1 MHKKFR
7 TSRLTRISLAS
18 IVANLF
24 ILSMYVP
31 KQIKA
36 TPRSDSED
44 SRVAPVNPMDP
55 RKNAE
60 PVSPKVSAPKK
71 QKPRKVKKKVTD
83 KSPIAFVSTQH
94 SVTPIK
100 PPVALSVSYSGYLV
114 RHLSGNLLYG
124 SKTRSSDA
132 IILKETKE

>member
-1 MHKKFR
+1 MHKKYKS
-7 TSRLTRISLAS
+7 SRLTRISLAS

-24 ILSMYVP
+24 FLSMYVP

-36 TPRSDSED
+36 TPRSDSAD

-55 RKNAE
+55 RENAE
-60 PVSPKVSAPKK
+60 PVSPKVSKPKK
-71 QKPRKVKKKVTD
+71 KVNHKTKKKVTD

-100 PPVALSVSYSGYLV
+100 PPVALSLSYSGYLV

-124 SKTRSSDA
+124 SKTRSSDT